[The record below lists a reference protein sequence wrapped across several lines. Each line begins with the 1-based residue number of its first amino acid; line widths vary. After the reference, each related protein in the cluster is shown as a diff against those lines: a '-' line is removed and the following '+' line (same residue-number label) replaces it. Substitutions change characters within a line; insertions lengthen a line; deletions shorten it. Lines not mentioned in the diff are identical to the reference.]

1 MKNGMFPET
10 TKSISWRTIRRHG
23 IGIWLSALVFWGIP
37 AGSLP
42 QPTGPDELWMGVYIN
57 GIKVG
62 YSLTRDVVE
71 TNERGKVLFSY
82 SESRIRISRLGS
94 QPIELVTVQE
104 SHLDAESRP
113 LDLRLRTKMSDTETY
128 IKAEVDADK
137 VRFYLGDRLIKEI
150 SEDKAFYLDVPVK
163 QIIQEHGLQAGDR
176 YTFRILDPLAY
187 ALSDCRFMIRGQE
200 EVLILGEKMKLWHA
214 TTELDSLIP
223 LVLEQW
229 MDAQGRLYKLI
240 THAGFMSTLALR
252 MPRERAVEPSSD
264 YLDIAFS
271 SLIPSN
277 ILLEKPRTIQR
288 MRVKL
293 TGLSL
298 DTLKSLPWDTNRQL
312 WLETLDEG
320 VLAETVSR
328 TFQSQDSP
336 LLPMEGGHENNALSS
351 TFFCQSDDEDIQ
363 RTARQIIGEERSAW
377 RAAQKI
383 AEWIDR
389 ELTANYD
396 VGFASAREVLE
407 NRQGDC
413 SEHTVL
419 FVALCRAAG
428 IPARALVGVM
438 YAEGIFAYHMWP
450 EVFVGEWVALDP
462 KWLAR
467 DPVTKEYYTDA
478 THIAFGTSDLD
489 ENIFREMITSISEI
503 IGKLK
508 IEVISTSAHK
518 QPVLKPRT

>member
-1 MKNGMFPET
+1 MESGMFPET
-10 TKSISWRTIRRHG
+10 IIKISWRTIRGLG
-23 IGIWLSALVFWGIP
+23 IGIWLSALLLGIQARSIPLP
-37 AGSLP
+37 AAS
-42 QPTGPDELWMGVYIN
+42 DELWMGVYIN

-62 YSLTRDVVE
+62 YSLTRDMVE
-71 TNERGKVLFSY
+71 TRAGEKVLLSY
-82 SESRIRISRLGS
+82 SESRIWISRLGS

-104 SHLDAESRP
+104 SRLDAESRP
-113 LDLRLRTKMSDTETY
+113 LDLLLRTKMSETETQ
-128 IKAEVDADK
+128 IKAEVDADT

-150 SEDKAFYLDVPVK
+150 SAKNEFYLDVPVE

-176 YTFRILDPLAY
+176 YTFSILDPIAY
-187 ALSDCRFMIRGQE
+187 SLSDCRFMIRGQE
-200 EVLILGEKMKLWHA
+200 DLLILGEKKRLWHA

-223 LVLEQW
+223 MVLEQW
-229 MDAQGRLYKLI
+229 MDAQGRLYKLV
-240 THAGFMSTLALR
+240 THAGFMSTVALR
-252 MPRERAVEPSSD
+252 MPQERALEPSSD
-264 YLDIAFS
+264 YFDIAFS

-277 ILLEKPRTIQR
+277 ILLKEPRTIQR

-293 TGLSL
+293 SGLSL
-298 DTLKSLPWDTNRQL
+298 DTLKSLPWDQKRQM
-312 WLETLDEG
+312 WLETLEEG
-320 VLAETVSR
+320 VLVETVSR

-336 LLPMEGGHENNALSS
+336 LLPMELAHENKSLSS
-351 TFFCQSDDEDIQ
+351 TVFCQSDDKDIE
-363 RTARQIIGEERSAW
+363 RTARLIVGEERAAW
-377 RAAQKI
+377 QAAQKI
-383 AEWIDR
+383 AEWVDR

-467 DPVTKEYYTDA
+467 DPRTKEYYTDA

-489 ENIFREMITSISEI
+489 ENMFREMITSISDI

-508 IEVISTSAHK
+508 IEVISYSTNE
-518 QPVLKPRT
+518 PPNF